1 MIILTFDTFS
11 LSILNL
17 LIPIEK
23 AAIWRLFLFIYVLI
37 SYNGY
42 RNNIRI

>member
-23 AAIWRLFLFIYVLI
+23 AAIWRLFLLNICTYLI
-37 SYNGY
+37 
-42 RNNIRI
+42 